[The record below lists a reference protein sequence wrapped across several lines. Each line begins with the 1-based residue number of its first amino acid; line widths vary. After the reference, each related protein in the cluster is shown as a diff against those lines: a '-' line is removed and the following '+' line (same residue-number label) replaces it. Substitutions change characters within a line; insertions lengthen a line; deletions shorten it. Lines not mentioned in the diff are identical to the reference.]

1 MIDLYREPHTSC
13 RAGMAAEAPPVVT
26 GLLGAAIAL
35 IPLSRGERLTARWS
49 PSTSLRRQGGGCSWR
64 VSIRRMPA
72 LTAAVVDLENAAQ
85 REDRVD
91 TTGFKSARDKPA
103 SMHGLGR
110 GGVGA
115 HIGGGN
121 LRYLRRRIFW

>member
-1 MIDLYREPHTSC
+1 
-13 RAGMAAEAPPVVT
+13 MAA
-26 GLLGAAIAL
+26 
-35 IPLSRGERLTARWS
+35 R
-49 PSTSLRRQGGGCSWR
+49 
-64 VSIRRMPA
+64 
-72 LTAAVVDLENAAQ
+72 Q

-115 HIGGGN
+115 HIGSLSTTFG
-121 LRYLRRRIFW
+121 YLRPKDFCL